1 LVISLNLLVKVPKIS
16 SVASRSQLLT
26 TLLNQ
31 DGKVV
36 TVVMNE
42 SDVEVKYNLWTKA
55 TEVVILP
62 RAIQTL
68 VY

>member
-1 LVISLNLLVKVPKIS
+1 LVISKFIGKTKELAV
-16 SVASRSQLLT
+16 SRESQLLT

-42 SDVEVKYNLWTKA
+42 SDVEVKYNLCIGTKSD
-55 TEVVILP
+55 
-62 RAIQTL
+62 
-68 VY
+68 

>member
-1 LVISLNLLVKVPKIS
+1 MEIQNWCSNLHAFLLLLVISLNLLVKVPKELAVS
-16 SVASRSQLLT
+16 RRSQLLT

-42 SDVEVKYNLWTKA
+42 SDVSK
-55 TEVVILP
+55 I
-62 RAIQTL
+62 
-68 VY
+68 